1 MSRVRVRRFDPF
13 ALPLVAMGALAAAAA
28 AQCSNPAISL
38 SANVGTDGIVHAS
51 TRWDPDGAGPAAP
64 VVVLAGDFRV
74 AGTVAAIDIAT
85 FDPATGT
92 WGALPGLPTTAA
104 SEVLA
109 LAVLPNGE
117 LVAGGAL
124 GLIGGVP
131 TRNVMR
137 WTGSSWAT
145 LGGGTNLTVRAL
157 LVDGGGGL
165 VAAGSFSE
173 AGGVLASRI
182 ARFDGTSWSP
192 LAGGLA
198 GTVNTLVLASN
209 GDVLAAGGNLTTGTS
224 ANIARW
230 NGSAWAAI
238 GTAVG
243 GSVFALLD
251 DPAGLIVVGDFAEAG
266 GPGGPARLATWN
278 GSAWLPPAV
287 PLPLAGLNA
296 SLRCVRR
303 ASNGD
308 LIVAGDALAAQPT
321 LRFDGVAW
329 SSGQAQSPSA
339 GDFDV
344 RTLIELPGGALL
356 AGGEFVGNDALP
368 VRNLVRVSPT
378 LGSTPLQNGL
388 PLVARRVVVHSSGDL
403 YVGCAAQPGY
413 SSVWRRHAGAW
424 APVLTGPTQ
433 TIDALVE
440 LPNGDVVAGG
450 QGFQTPFL
458 SRWNG
463 STWTSLGAVNGG
475 VRALLVE
482 SNGTLLAGGVFNS
495 IGGVTAEGLARWNGS
510 AWSAVSGWIGPAI
523 ALLQLPSGELVV
535 AGPGRVFR
543 SSGGAWLPLGF
554 GMGEVR
560 DLALLA
566 NGTLVAG
573 GSFVDAGG
581 ALANR
586 VARWN
591 GTIWQ
596 PFGSGLNAPVEALMP
611 LPNGEL
617 IVGGSFFTAGGL
629 PATGFA
635 RWNGA
640 AWAAFGPGSAQV
652 ADLAMAQNGDVVVA
666 GAFVSLG
673 AEAAQAVARFTTTC
687 PATAVAS
694 GAGCTGSGGANTLV
708 AQSLPWLGS
717 TFRSVANGLVASSLA
732 VHVLG
737 AAPVSVPLPVILPQA
752 SAGCVLQA
760 SPDALAVVPTNAG
773 TAAIA
778 LPLPNLSGLLGLVL
792 HQQVVALELDP
803 FANVVGASAGNTLL
817 LTLGSF

>member
-13 ALPLVAMGALAAAAA
+13 ALPLVAMGALAASAA

-51 TRWDPDGAGPAAP
+51 TWWDPDGTGPAAP
-64 VVVLAGDFRV
+64 VVVLGGDFRV
-74 AGTVAAIDIAT
+74 AGTVAAIDVAT

-92 WGALPGLPTTAA
+92 WGALPGLPTSST

-117 LVAGGAL
+117 LVVGGAL
-124 GLIGGVP
+124 GFLGGVS
-131 TRNVMR
+131 TRNLMR

-145 LGGGTNLTVRAL
+145 LGGGTNQTVRAL

-165 VAAGSFSE
+165 VVAGPFTE
-173 AGGVLASRI
+173 AGGVPASRI
-182 ARFDGTSWSP
+182 ARFDGTAWSA

-198 GTVNTLVLASN
+198 GQVNALVLASN
-209 GDVLAAGGNLTTGTS
+209 GDVLAAGGNLTTGNQ

-230 NGSAWAAI
+230 NGSTWAAI
-238 GTAVG
+238 GSGVG

-251 DPAGLIVVGDFAEAG
+251 EPAGLTVVGDFAEAG

-287 PLPLAGLNA
+287 PLPPAGLFA

-308 LIVAGDALAAQPT
+308 LVVAGDALLQQPT

-329 SSGQAQSPSA
+329 SGGPAQPPPMSG
-339 GDFDV
+339 FDV
-344 RTLIELPGGALL
+344 RTLLELPGGDLL
-356 AGGEFVGNDALP
+356 AGGDFGGNGALP

-378 LGSTPLQNGL
+378 LGSSPVQNGL

-424 APVLTGPTQ
+424 APVGTEPTQ
-433 TIDALVE
+433 TIDALAE

-450 QGFQTPFL
+450 QGFQAPFL

-482 SNGTLLAGGVFNS
+482 PNGSLLAGGVFTS
-495 IGGVTAEGLARWNGS
+495 IGGVTADGLARWNGS
-510 AWSAVSGWIGPAI
+510 GWSAVANWTGPAI
-523 ALLQLPSGELVV
+523 ALLRLPTGDLVV

-543 SSGGAWLPLGF
+543 SSGGAWLPLGW

-573 GSFVDAGG
+573 GTFTDAGG

-596 PFGSGLNAPVEALMP
+596 PLGTGLGGPVDTLLP
-611 LPNGEL
+611 LANGDL
-617 IVGGSFFTAGGL
+617 VVGGSFSSAGGL
-629 PATGFA
+629 PANGLA
-635 RWNGA
+635 RWNGST
-640 AWAAFGPGSAQV
+640 WAPLGPGSPQV
-652 ADLAMAQNGDVVVA
+652 ADLTMAPNGDVVVV

-673 AEAAQAVARFTTTC
+673 AEAAQSVARFTTTC

-694 GAGCTGSGGANTLV
+694 GAGCTGSGGTNTLV

-717 TFRSVANGLVASSLA
+717 TFRSVANGLAASSLA

-737 AAPVSVPLPVILPQA
+737 ASPVSVPLPAVLPQA

-760 SPDALAVVPTNAG
+760 APDALAVVPTNAG
-773 TAAIA
+773 TAAIT
-778 LPLPNLSGLLGLVL
+778 LPLPNVSGLLGLVL

-803 FANVVGASAGNTLL
+803 FANVVGASAGNALL

>member
-1 MSRVRVRRFDPF
+1 MRSVPVRWFVP
-13 ALPLVAMGALAAAAA
+13 AGLALVAMGALAASAA

-51 TRWDPDGAGPAAP
+51 TWWDPDGAGPAAP
-64 VVVLAGDFRV
+64 VVVLGGDFRV
-74 AGTVAAIDIAT
+74 AGTVAAIDVAT

-92 WGALPGLPTTAA
+92 WGALPGLPTAST

-124 GLIGGVP
+124 GFLGGVS
-131 TRNVMR
+131 TRNLMR

-145 LGGGTNLTVRAL
+145 LGGGTNQTVRAL

-165 VAAGSFSE
+165 VVAGPFTE
-173 AGGVLASRI
+173 AGGVAVSRI
-182 ARFDGTSWSP
+182 ARFDGTAWSA
-192 LAGGLA
+192 LAGGLV
-198 GTVNTLVLASN
+198 GQINTLALASN
-209 GDVLAAGGNLTTGTS
+209 GDVLAAGGNLTTGNQS
-224 ANIARW
+224 NIARW
-230 NGSAWAAI
+230 NGSTWAAI
-238 GTAVG
+238 GTSVG

-251 DPAGLIVVGDFAEAG
+251 EPAGLTVVGDFDEAG

-287 PLPLAGLNA
+287 PLPQAGLFA

-303 ASNGD
+303 TSNGD
-308 LIVAGDALAAQPT
+308 LVVAGDALLQQPT

-329 SSGQAQSPSA
+329 SGGPAQPPPPQ
-339 GDFDV
+339 GFDV
-344 RTLIELPGGALL
+344 RTLLELPGGDLL
-356 AGGEFVGNDALP
+356 AGGDFGGNVALP

-378 LGSTPLQNGL
+378 LGSRPVQNGL
-388 PLVARRVVVHSSGDL
+388 PLTARRVLPHSSGDL
-403 YVGCAAQPGY
+403 YVGGAGLSDYPT
-413 SSVWRRHAGAW
+413 VWRRQAGTW
-424 APVLTGPTQ
+424 APLGGGPTQ

-440 LPNGDVVAGG
+440 LPNGDVVVAS
-450 QGFQTPFL
+450 QGAQPPAI

-463 STWTSLGAVNGG
+463 TAWTSLGAVNGV

-482 SNGTLLAGGVFNS
+482 ATGGLIAGGTFTS
-495 IGGVTAEGLARWNGS
+495 IGGVTADGLARWNGS
-510 AWSAVSGWIGPAI
+510 AWSAVANWTGPAI
-523 ALLQLPSGELVV
+523 ALLQLPNGDLVV
-535 AGPGRVFR
+535 GGASRVFR
-543 SSGGAWLPLGF
+543 SSGSTWLPLGF
-554 GMGEVR
+554 NINEVR

-566 NGTLVAG
+566 NGTIVVG
-573 GSFVDAGG
+573 GGFTDAGG

-596 PFGSGLNAPVEALMP
+596 PFGSGLGGLVETLLP
-611 LPNGEL
+611 LANGDL
-617 IVGGSFFTAGGL
+617 VVGGSFNSAGGS
-629 PATGFA
+629 PASGLA

-640 AWAAFGPGSAQV
+640 AWAPLGPGLGQV
-652 ADLAMAQNGDVVVA
+652 FDLAMAANGDVVVA
-666 GAFVSLG
+666 GSFVGLG
-673 AEAAQAVARFTTTC
+673 TDAAQSVARFTTTC
-687 PATAVAS
+687 LATAVAS
-694 GAGCTGSGGANTLV
+694 GAGCAGSGGTNTLV

-717 TFRSVANGLVASSLA
+717 TFRSVANGLAASSLA

-737 AAPVSVPLPVILPQA
+737 ASPASVPLPAVLPQA

-760 SPDALAVVPTNAG
+760 SPDVLAVVPTSAG
-773 TAAIA
+773 TAAIT
-778 LPLPNLSGLLGLVL
+778 LPLPNVPGLLGLVL
-792 HQQVVALELDP
+792 HQQVVALEFDA